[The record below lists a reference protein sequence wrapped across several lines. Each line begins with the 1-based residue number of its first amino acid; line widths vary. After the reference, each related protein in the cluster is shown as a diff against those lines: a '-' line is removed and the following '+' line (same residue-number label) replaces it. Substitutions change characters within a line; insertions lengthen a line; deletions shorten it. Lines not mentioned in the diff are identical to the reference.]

1 MKSLACLLSVIL
13 LTGCSTGPGR
23 KVLVPE
29 GRETRVK
36 LRVSVAEQRNAIR
49 VVPLE
54 EYVAGSVISEVAPP
68 TGDEA
73 IIEQLLEVQ
82 AVVARTYALANR
94 NRHGS
99 QGFDLCSTTHCQLY
113 QPSRLATSRWADA
126 GRTATVR
133 TAGDVLWYGQR
144 PASTLFHADCGGHT
158 SSSAQIGG
166 GVSRPYLPARPDDD
180 VEGDVH
186 ATWRFEAS
194 LKELRQALN
203 ASPRMAVGSRLDTVE
218 VIDRDLSGRAE
229 TIALHGQRERLVR
242 GEDFRAQLSKAFGA
256 RSIRST
262 LFSVKRDGDTLV
274 FTGKGFGHGVGLC
287 QAGALAR
294 IKAGATPRA
303 VLERYFPQTIVR
315 ALGN

>member
-13 LTGCSTGPGR
+13 LTGCSTAPGR

-203 ASPRMAVGSRLDTVE
+203 ASPRMAVGSRLDTVD

>member
-1 MKSLACLLSVIL
+1 MRNQACLLSVIL
-13 LTGCSTGPGR
+13 LTGCSTAPGR
-23 KVLVPE
+23 KVFVPE
-29 GRETRVK
+29 GRDSRVM

-94 NRHGS
+94 NRHRS

-180 VEGDVH
+180 FEGEVH
-186 ATWRFEAS
+186 ATWRFEAP

-218 VIDRDLSGRAE
+218 VLDRDVSGRAE
-229 TIALHGQRERLVR
+229 TIALRGQRERLVR
-242 GEDFRAQLSKAFGA
+242 GEDFRAQLTKAFGA

-262 LFSVKRDGDTLV
+262 LFSVKRERDTLV
-274 FTGKGFGHGVGLC
+274 FEGKGFGHGVGLC

>member
-1 MKSLACLLSVIL
+1 VIL
-13 LTGCSTGPGR
+13 LTGCSTAPGR
-23 KVLVPE
+23 KVFVPE
-29 GRETRVK
+29 GREARVM

-94 NRHGS
+94 NRHRS

-180 VEGDVH
+180 LEGDVH
-186 ATWRFEAS
+186 ATWRFDTP

-218 VIDRDLSGRAE
+218 VLDRDVSGRAE
-229 TIALHGQRERLVR
+229 TIALRGQRERLVR
-242 GEDFRAQLSKAFGA
+242 GEDFRAQLTKAFGA

-262 LFSVKRDGDTLV
+262 LFSVKRERDTLV
-274 FTGKGFGHGVGLC
+274 FEGKGFGHGVGLC

-315 ALGN
+315 ALSN

>member
-1 MKSLACLLSVIL
+1 MIL
-13 LTGCSTGPGR
+13 VAGCSTTPGR
-23 KVLVPE
+23 KVFVP
-29 GRETRVK
+29 GARETRVM
-36 LRVSVAEQRNAIR
+36 LRVSIAEQRNAIR

-68 TGDEA
+68 SGDEA

-99 QGFDLCSTTHCQLY
+99 RGFDLCSTTHCQLY
-113 QPSRLATSRWADA
+113 QPSRLSTSRWADA
-126 GRTATVR
+126 GRMATVR
-133 TAGDVLWYGQR
+133 TAGDVLWHGQR
-144 PASTLFHADCGGHT
+144 PASALFHADCGGHT
-158 SSSAQIGG
+158 SSAAQIWG

-180 VEGDVH
+180 LETDVH
-186 ATWRFEAS
+186 VTWRYDAS
-194 LKELRQALN
+194 LKDLRQALN
-203 ASPRMAVGSRLDTVE
+203 ASARMAVGSRLDRIDV
-218 VIDRDLSGRAE
+218 VDRDVSGRAE
-229 TIALHGQRERLVR
+229 TLALHGQRDRLVR
-242 GEDFRAQLSKAFGA
+242 GEDFRAQLTKTFGA

-262 LFSVKRDGDTLV
+262 LFSVKRERDTFV
-274 FTGKGFGHGVGLC
+274 FEGKGFGHGVGLC

-303 VLERYFPQTIVR
+303 VLERYFPQTVVR

>member
-1 MKSLACLLSVIL
+1 MRNQACLLAVIL
-13 LTGCSTGPGR
+13 LTGCSTAPGR
-23 KVLVPE
+23 KVFVPE
-29 GRETRVK
+29 GRDSRVM

-94 NRHGS
+94 NRHRS

-180 VEGDVH
+180 FEGEVH
-186 ATWRFEAS
+186 ATWRFEAP

-218 VIDRDLSGRAE
+218 VLDRDVSGRAE
-229 TIALHGQRERLVR
+229 TIALRGQRERLVR
-242 GEDFRAQLSKAFGA
+242 GEDFRAQLTKAFGA

-262 LFSVKRDGDTLV
+262 LFSVKRERDTLV
-274 FTGKGFGHGVGLC
+274 FEGKGFGHGVGLC

>member
-1 MKSLACLLSVIL
+1 MKSHACLLSVIL
-13 LTGCSTGPGR
+13 MTGCSTAPGR
-23 KVLVPE
+23 KVFVP
-29 GRETRVK
+29 GVREARVT

-166 GVSRPYLPARPDDD
+166 GVSRPYLPARPDDG

-186 ATWRFEAS
+186 ATWRFEAP

-218 VIDRDLSGRAE
+218 VLDRDVSGRAE
-229 TIALHGQRERLVR
+229 MIALHGQRERLVR
-242 GEDFRAQLSKAFGA
+242 GEDFRAQLSKTFGA

-262 LFSVKRDGDTLV
+262 LFSVKREGDTLV
-274 FTGKGFGHGVGLC
+274 FDGKGFGHGVGLC